1 MSVED
6 YGLRTRRQ
14 QYDWIPANAGKCING
29 EKEIWN
35 YGYPSIM
42 CMDDAL
48 SLLRFFFWFFFFSF
62 VLVILAGVLWRI
74 QREEELLLS
83 VALEWHFAYVSEGN
97 ITTQHK

>member
-1 MSVED
+1 MDVEY

-29 EKEIWN
+29 REAIWN

-48 SLLRFFFWFFFFSF
+48 HRSSFSFSYFSF
-62 VLVILAGVLWRI
+62 VLVILAGVFWDA
-74 QREEELLLS
+74 EKGG
-83 VALEWHFAYVSEGN
+83 VVVFGGLEWHLAYLRL
-97 ITTQHK
+97 